1 MHGSL
6 RADAFALLRQ
16 AMKARGVTFAALA
29 RELDL
34 SEPTVKRVFA
44 ERDCKLSRLNAI
56 CEVLDVDAADLF
68 DRAERTEATPE
79 ALDAATEAALA
90 GDSDLFAVFILM
102 REDMAPDAIARATGL
117 SDEDVFLYALD
128 LEALGL
134 ATVLPGGRVR
144 LHDLRALQLRRD
156 GPLHEAVRKINLDY
170 LSAAFDRPPEET
182 ATLIRLS
189 RQMRPDTA
197 QRVRRELDELAARIA
212 DWARQDQLMNP
223 PDALRS
229 YKLTSAWGEARFTEW
244 MRIAPHRKRRR
255 AIAKTA
261 RT

>member
-29 RELDL
+29 RQLDL

-102 REDMAPDAIARATGL
+102 RDDMAPDAIARA
-117 SDEDVFLYALD
+117 DRRRCV
-128 LEALGL
+128 
-134 ATVLPGGRVR
+134 P
-144 LHDLRALQLRRD
+144 LRPRSRGAR
-156 GPLHEAVRKINLDY
+156 PC
-170 LSAAFDRPPEET
+170 DR
-182 ATLIRLS
+182 
-189 RQMRPDTA
+189 
-197 QRVRRELDELAARIA
+197 AAR
-212 DWARQDQLMNP
+212 
-223 PDALRS
+223 
-229 YKLTSAWGEARFTEW
+229 
-244 MRIAPHRKRRR
+244 
-255 AIAKTA
+255 
-261 RT
+261 RTGAAA